1 MNVIYT
7 IINQYGH
14 LVINYTDYHDV
25 IVYIR
30 RNSIDNAL
38 IYESKL
44 NSINNIDIS
53 HNVYQHAY
61 NEFKHFNDRN
71 YD

>member
-1 MNVIYT
+1 VNIIYT

-30 RNSIDNAL
+30 KNSIDNAL
-38 IYESKL
+38 IYESIL
-44 NSINNIDIS
+44 NSTENVDIS
-53 HNVYQHAY
+53 YDVYQHAY
-61 NEFKHFNDRN
+61 NGFKHFNDRN
-71 YD
+71 YE